1 MACMLYVQNCPV
13 FLVCPASQYLAT
25 CWQKYPVRLRQTLRK
40 KADACACSVYPALS
54 PPLKGPG
61 DEANSPH
68 SSATGPNPTDLR
80 NPINELGLQLPTE
93 MGGELKGQR
102 SHRTWEWPSFRTHP
116 LRDRPH
122 TAFAT
127 DSRKP

>member
-1 MACMLYVQNCPV
+1 MIGNDSLEVIPILEKLETWPVCSTYKNCPV

-61 DEANSPH
+61 DEARNLL
-68 SSATGPNPTDLR
+68 LR
-80 NPINELGLQLPTE
+80 
-93 MGGELKGQR
+93 
-102 SHRTWEWPSFRTHP
+102 
-116 LRDRPH
+116 
-122 TAFAT
+122 
-127 DSRKP
+127 